1 MSRCACP
8 RSRRGPSIATPSFL
22 GARLALCIGLVGSS
36 GCGLLPLAA
45 GQLSLINDQVPL
57 SAAIAHE
64 QDPDRRRLLAEVPSI
79 LEFAEEVVGLHPAR
93 SYQGYFAT
101 ERKGLTFVVTACE
114 RARFEPYRWWFPIV
128 GTVEYR
134 SYWDEDAALEA
145 AAELEARGYDTW
157 TSPSRAYSSLG
168 ILRDP
173 VATTMLRD
181 GLPGLVEV
189 LIHELSHARLFV
201 PGQTAW
207 NEALASFVGELGAER
222 YFEEQRFAAT
232 SLQRQARLR
241 AQRRQAF
248 DALVETTY
256 AELEQLYASDVSTE
270 HKLQQREAK
279 FANLTAAL
287 RELYPDEP
295 QRDLRV
301 NNARLVHFERYS
313 ASGPLLADLWD
324 KSGHNFRRFWL
335 LAEAHANTL

>member
-1 MSRCACP
+1 M
-8 RSRRGPSIATPSFL
+8 
-22 GARLALCIGLVGSS
+22 
-36 GCGLLPLAA
+36 LPLAA

-57 SAAIAHE
+57 RAAIVSE
-64 QDPDRRRLLAEVPSI
+64 TDPERRRLLAEVPSI
-79 LEFAEEVVGLHPAR
+79 LAFAEDVVGLHPAR

-114 RARFEPYRWWFPIV
+114 RTRFEAYHWWFPVV

-134 SYWDEDAALEA
+134 SYWDEDAARQAAADLEA
-145 AAELEARGYDTW
+145 DGYDTW
-157 TSPSRAYSSLG
+157 ISPSRAYSSLG

-181 GLPGLVEV
+181 GLPGLAEV

-207 NEALASFVGELGAER
+207 NEALASFVGEVGAER
-222 YFEEQRFAAT
+222 YFEEQRFAT
-232 SLQRQARLR
+232 SSLRRQSRLR

-248 DALVETTY
+248 ERLVEHTY
-256 AELEQLYASDVSTE
+256 AELDRLYASDVSTE
-270 HKLQQREAK
+270 HKLQQREVK
-279 FANLTAAL
+279 FADLTAAL
-287 RELYPDEP
+287 RQLYPDEP

-313 ASGPLLADLWD
+313 ASGPLLADLWN

-335 LAEAHANTL
+335 LAEAYSKTL